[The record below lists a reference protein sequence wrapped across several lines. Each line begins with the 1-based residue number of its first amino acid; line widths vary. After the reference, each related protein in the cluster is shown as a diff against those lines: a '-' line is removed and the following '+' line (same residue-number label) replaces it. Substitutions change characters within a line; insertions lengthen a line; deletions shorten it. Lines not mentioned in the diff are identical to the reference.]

1 MLEMSDLQIGEF
13 GEHLLTRSL
22 CDGWWSAPPA
32 KHYLPD
38 TDIPGQNKGCLD
50 GKSKAFRNEGV

>member
-22 CDGWWSAPPA
+22 CDE
-32 KHYLPD
+32 KHCKFYVYSVM
-38 TDIPGQNKGCLD
+38 T
-50 GKSKAFRNEGV
+50 SS